1 MNHCQARSGA
11 KLYFYWN
18 ATLTSINSAK
28 VTQWLSR
35 PKQERGAFSM
45 EMIKTLHNNQLLLKK
60 FLNVFGIKA
69 NLTKNK
75 HKLEQFRCYVSR
87 GA

>member
-1 MNHCQARSGA
+1 MVF
-11 KLYFYWN
+11 LL
-18 ATLTSINSAK
+18 TLTCINLAK
-28 VTQWLSR
+28 VTHSLSLQ
-35 PKQERGAFSM
+35 KQECDAFSM